1 MAVAPAGRWVLIAIA
16 SVLTSAPLSAAPL
29 SAQQFSGVDEAVRD
43 GMRKGLYPGAVVVVG
58 RGDTVLYSRGYG
70 HLTWSSA
77 SAVPNPDSTLWDLAS
92 ITKVVGTTGAVLR
105 LVDAGT
111 VSLDARVS
119 HYLPRFAGGEKDRVT
134 VRMLLDHTSGLPPWI
149 PFFRRAHTA
158 ATMLDELYAEPL
170 QRTPG
175 DSADYSD
182 LNAMLLGLLI
192 EQVTGKPLDDVVQ
205 TEVLTPLGLDRTLY
219 RPAPALR
226 KWTAPTGK
234 YRGYPVRGEVN
245 DQNAARLGGVAGH
258 AGLFSTGHDLAR
270 FAQVWLRQGMTPWG
284 RWVRAETMRLFLTP
298 SLRSGTRLLGWDG
311 PTLDAPADDPS
322 VFGTLASPTAYG
334 HTGWTGTELWVDPTR
349 DLFLVFLTNRSY
361 DPRGRRSIE
370 KLKAIRSRLS
380 DATQRAVPAVC
391 DADHLTT
398 C

>member
-1 MAVAPAGRWVLIAIA
+1 MMAVRAWRLTGRSSMIVLVGLWLAAGEL
-16 SVLTSAPLSAAPL
+16 PG
-29 SAQQFSGVDEAVRD
+29 QQFVQVDEAVHQGIR
-43 GMRKGLYPGAVVVVG
+43 RGLYPGAVVVIG
-58 RGDTVLYSRGYG
+58 RGNSILYARGYG

-77 SAVPNPDSTLWDLAS
+77 SAVPDPDSTLWDLAS
-92 ITKVVGTTGAVLR
+92 ITKVVGTTSAVLR

-111 VSLDARVS
+111 VSLDAPVS
-119 HYLPRFAGGEKDRVT
+119 RYLPRFSGGEKGRVT

-149 PFFRRAHTA
+149 PFFRRARSA

-175 DSADYSD
+175 DSAEYSD

-192 EQVTGKPLDDVVQ
+192 EQVTGRSLDAVVQ
-205 TEVLTPLGLDRTLY
+205 SEVLDPLELERTLY
-219 RPAPALR
+219 RPSAALR
-226 KWTAPTGK
+226 KWTAPTGR
-234 YRGYPVRGEVN
+234 YRGHPVRGEVN

-270 FAQVWLRQGMTPWG
+270 FAQVWLRQGVTPSG

-298 SLRSGTRLLGWDG
+298 GPRTGTRLLGWDG
-311 PTLDAPADDPS
+311 PTLDAPRDDPS
-322 VFGTLASPTAYG
+322 VFGTLASPAAYG

-370 KLKAIRSRLS
+370 KMKQVRSRLS
-380 DATQRAVPAVC
+380 DATQQAVPPLCNAE
-391 DADHLTT
+391 HLIT